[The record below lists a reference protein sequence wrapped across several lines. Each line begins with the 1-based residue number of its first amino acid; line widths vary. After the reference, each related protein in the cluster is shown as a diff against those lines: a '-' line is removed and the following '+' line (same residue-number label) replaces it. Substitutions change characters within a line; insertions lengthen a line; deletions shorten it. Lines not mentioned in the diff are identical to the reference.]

1 MSNHLGLDFNLV
13 ESLAVVYS
21 HHGSG
26 HFRHDNHVAQM
37 GLDNIGFLIDG
48 ALFLLLTQLLD
59 QSHGLALQ
67 ASAELS
73 ADSAGQEFHQLLI
86 VHVQELV
93 EVHSAVSEL
102 AEGTLLLELGGLQIK
117 KLEIFKI
124 TNKTQNT

>member
-1 MSNHLGLDFNLV
+1 
-13 ESLAVVYS
+13 
-21 HHGSG
+21 
-26 HFRHDNHVAQM
+26 M

-102 AEGTLLLELGGLQIK
+102 AEGTLLLELSGLFISHVCVLNFSVQK
-117 KLEIFKI
+117 GMG
-124 TNKTQNT
+124 